1 MSDPYS
7 YIFLVALERAGLVSK
22 PPFRVTTENQRL
34 FEKEFHGL
42 ICEMN
47 AAWRIALDKEMM
59 RGEKL
64 RTGSVEQE
72 LKRRAT
78 RPVDPPLPPYGEGL
92 FKYASSAVLCLT
104 DCVHVGGK
112 EGACRICVVT
122 PAQREAKYEPKTI
135 NDLLNGIMLVFIQ
148 APEVADYRKRAKP
161 VDQRLVELKRAN
173 DLLEA
178 KQHMQAENAAMAIQ
192 SVQIAEHIMD
202 GLWSRTIDEIKADL
216 SLEPITH
223 EALLQ
228 HLWTVTESHSDI
240 KEYNRIIDKMYGLV
254 RRLLDAE
261 FEKYALYWH
270 RVRTT

>member
-1 MSDPYS
+1 MTDSYS
-7 YIFLVALERAGLVSK
+7 YIFLVALERAGLVPK
-22 PPFRVTTENQRL
+22 PPFRVTKENQRL
-34 FEKEFHGL
+34 FEKEFHSL
-42 ICEMN
+42 LCEMN
-47 AAWRIALDKEMM
+47 TVWRIALDKEVM

-72 LKRRAT
+72 LKRRAA
-78 RPVDPPLPPYGEGL
+78 RPVDPPMPPHGEGL

-112 EGACRICVVT
+112 EGACRICVLT
-122 PAQREAKYEPKTI
+122 PMQRDAKYEPKTI
-135 NDLLNGIMLVFIQ
+135 HDLLNGIMLVFIQ
-148 APEVADYRKRAKP
+148 EPELADYKKRAKP

-202 GLWSRTIDEIKADL
+202 TLWSRSTEEIKADL
-216 SLEPITH
+216 SLEPISH
-223 EALLQ
+223 ESLLQ
-228 HLWTVTESHSDI
+228 HLWTVIESHSDV

-254 RRLLDAE
+254 RPQLDAE

>member
-7 YIFLVALERAGLVSK
+7 YIFLVALERAGLVPK
-22 PPFRVTTENQRL
+22 PPFRVTKEAQRT

-78 RPVDPPLPPYGEGL
+78 RPVEPPLPPHGEGL
-92 FKYASSAVLCLT
+92 FKYALSAVLALT
-104 DCVHVGGK
+104 ECAHIGGK
-112 EGACRICVVT
+112 EGACRICLLT
-122 PAQREAKYEPKTI
+122 AKQRESKYEPKTV

-148 APEVADYRKRAKP
+148 APEVADYTKRAKP

-202 GLWSRTIDEIKADL
+202 TLWSRSTQEIKADL
-216 SLEPITH
+216 SLEPITR
-223 EALLQ
+223 ESLLH
-228 HLWTVTESHSDI
+228 HLWTVIESHSDV

-254 RRLLDAE
+254 RPLLDAE
-261 FEKYALYWH
+261 FEKYAIYWH